1 MPLKESWNVSS
12 VPSLRIRTVNNEE
25 VSGSGDYVLY
35 WMIANRRAGYNFSLQ
50 RAVEWAKKLSKP
62 LVILEALRSDYPWA
76 SDRMHQFIIE
86 GMADNALQ
94 FAKRN
99 VLYYPYIEA
108 KHGAGKGLMKH
119 LANRACV
126 VVSDDFPCFFLPR
139 MIEAASRHIY
149 VRFEAVD
156 SNGLLPMRAAE
167 KVFARAF
174 DFRRFLQKHLLPH
187 LAEIPKRDP
196 LSRVKLPILKSLP
209 TNITKSWPKS
219 DPAELLTAGNYLKS
233 LPIDH
238 AVQTVMT
245 TGGSRSAN
253 RVLRLFLK
261 SRLPIYES
269 DRNQPEQ
276 EATSGLSPYLHFGHI
291 SAHQV
296 FEEVTAHEQW
306 TPDKVAAKSSGSSS
320 GWWGVNAAAESFL
333 DELITWRELGYNMCW
348 QRQDYDQYESLPD
361 WAQRTLAEHASDP
374 RQHAYTLEQFET
386 AQTHDQLW
394 NAAQRQL
401 VCEGKIHNY
410 LRMLWGKK
418 ILEWSTS
425 PRDALHIMIELNNKY
440 ALDGRNP
447 NSYSGIFWVL
457 GRYDRAWG
465 PERPIFGK
473 IRYMSSENTARKVR
487 VKQYIQNYAELDIQK
502 EVSFE

>member
-1 MPLKESWNVSS
+1 VPLKESWTVSI
-12 VPSLRIRTVNNEE
+12 VPPLRIRTVNREE
-25 VSGSGDYVLY
+25 VSDSGDYVLY
-35 WMIANRRAGYNFSLQ
+35 WMIAHRRAGYNFSLQ

-76 SDRMHQFIIE
+76 SERLHRFVIE
-86 GMADNALQ
+86 GMADNAQQ
-94 FAKRN
+94 FSKRN

-108 KHGAGKGLMKH
+108 KQGAGKGLLKR

-139 MIEAASRHIY
+139 MIEAASRQTV

-196 LSRVKLPILKSLP
+196 LSRVRFPALNSLP
-209 TNITKSWPKS
+209 AKITRSWPKS
-219 DPAELLTAGNYLKS
+219 NPAELLASGNYLKS

-238 AVQTVMT
+238 TVQPVATS
-245 TGGSRSAN
+245 GGSRAAN
-253 RVLRLFLK
+253 KALRLFLK
-261 SRLPIYES
+261 TRLSIYES

-296 FEEVTAHEQW
+296 FEELTAHEQW
-306 TPDKVAAKSSGSSS
+306 TPDRVAAKSSGSSS
-320 GWWGVNAAAESFL
+320 GWWGASPAAESFL
-333 DELITWRELGYNMCW
+333 DELITWRELGFNMCW
-348 QRQDYDQYESLPD
+348 QRQDYDQYESLPA
-361 WAQRTLAEHASDP
+361 WAQRTLAEHASDH
-374 RQHAYTLEQFET
+374 RQHYYSLQQFES

-401 VCEGKIHNY
+401 VCEGRIHNY

-418 ILEWSTS
+418 ILEWSIS
-425 PRDALHIMIELNNKY
+425 PRDALHTMIELNNKY

-473 IRYMSSENTARKVR
+473 IRYMTSENTARKVR
-487 VKQYIQNYAELDIQK
+487 VKQYIQNYSEFDRQK
-502 EVSFE
+502 